1 MRKDAKT
8 AAGWLLAACMGLTGS
23 LAWGADEDSADW
35 QAQCVIGGKPV
46 TLDFRSA
53 SGDAFED
60 DMAVQARRADGAVVT
75 LPLPPALY
83 HASGLLGSPKSA
95 CDPVP
100 LLDMGDGL
108 GLMLLVRDNRPGL
121 PVVDSLLLDLATLQ
135 VVDKRLGDPGAVE
148 GLLKTASLVLRQS
161 ANGVDLRLVREAVP
175 GAECDCADAYAEDW
189 LRFSVD
195 QRKLRT
201 TWLP

>member
-1 MRKDAKT
+1 MRKDAKR
-8 AAGWLLAACMGLTGS
+8 AAGWLLAACLGLAGS
-23 LAWGADEDSADW
+23 AARGEDEGANW
-35 QAQCVIGGKPV
+35 QAQCVIGGQPV

-60 DMAVQARRADGAVVT
+60 DMAVQARRADGSRVT

-83 HASGLLGSPKSA
+83 HATGLLGSPPSA

-100 LLDMGDGL
+100 LLDMGNGL
-108 GLMLLVRDNRPGL
+108 GLLLLVRDNRPGL
-121 PVVDSLLLDLATLQ
+121 PVVDALLLDLATLQ
-135 VVDKRLGDPGAVE
+135 VLDKRLGDPGAVE

-161 ANGVDLRLVREAVP
+161 PAGIDLRLVREAVP
-175 GAECDCADAYAEDW
+175 GAECDCADGYAEDW

-195 QRKLRT
+195 QRRLRT
-201 TWLP
+201 SWRP

>member
-1 MRKDAKT
+1 MRKDAKR
-8 AAGWLLAACMGLTGS
+8 AAGWLLAVCLGLAGS
-23 LAWGADEDSADW
+23 VAWGADEDSANW
-35 QAQCVIGGKPV
+35 QAQCVIGGQPL

-60 DMAVQARRADGAVVT
+60 DMTVQARRAGGSSLT

-83 HASGLLGSPKSA
+83 HATGLLGSPASA

-100 LLDMGDGL
+100 LLDMGNGL
-108 GLMLLVRDNRPGL
+108 GLLLVVRDNRPGL
-121 PVVDSLLLDLATLQ
+121 SVVDALLLDLATLQ

-161 ANGVDLRLVREAVP
+161 PQGVDLRLVREAVP
-175 GAECDCADAYAEDW
+175 GAECDCADGYAEDW
-189 LRFSVD
+189 LRFSVG

-201 TWLP
+201 SWLP

>member
-1 MRKDAKT
+1 MRKDAKR
-8 AAGWLLAACMGLTGS
+8 AAGWLLAACLGLAGS
-23 LAWGADEDSADW
+23 AARGEDEGANW
-35 QAQCVIGGKPV
+35 QAQCVIGGQPV

-60 DMAVQARRADGAVVT
+60 DMAVQARRADGSSVA

-83 HASGLLGSPKSA
+83 HATGLLGSPPSA

-100 LLDMGDGL
+100 LLDMGNGL
-108 GLMLLVRDNRPGL
+108 GLLLLVRDNRPGL
-121 PVVDSLLLDLATLQ
+121 PVVDVLLLDLATLQ
-135 VVDKRLGDPGAVE
+135 VLDKRLGNPGAVE

-161 ANGVDLRLVREAVP
+161 PAGVDLRLVREAVP
-175 GAECDCADAYAEDW
+175 GAECDCADGYAEDW

-195 QRKLRT
+195 QRRLRT
-201 TWLP
+201 SWHP

>member
-1 MRKDAKT
+1 MRKDAKR
-8 AAGWLLAACMGLTGS
+8 AAGWLLAACLGLAGS
-23 LAWGADEDSADW
+23 AARGEDEGANW
-35 QAQCVIGGKPV
+35 QAQCVIGGQPV

-60 DMAVQARRADGAVVT
+60 DMAVQARRADGSRVA

-83 HASGLLGSPKSA
+83 HSTGLLGSPPSA

-100 LLDMGDGL
+100 LLDMGNGL
-108 GLMLLVRDNRPGL
+108 GLLLLVRDNRPGL
-121 PVVDSLLLDLATLQ
+121 PVVDALLLDLATLQ
-135 VVDKRLGDPGAVE
+135 VLDKRLGDPGAVE

-161 ANGVDLRLVREAVP
+161 PAGVDLRLVREAVP
-175 GAECDCADAYAEDW
+175 GAECDCADGYAEDW

-195 QRKLRT
+195 QRRLRT
-201 TWLP
+201 SWHP

>member
-1 MRKDAKT
+1 MRKDAKST
-8 AAGWLLAACMGLTGS
+8 AGCLLAACLSLAGT

-35 QAQCVIGGKPV
+35 QAQCMIGGQPV
-46 TLDFRSA
+46 ILDFHSA

-60 DMAVQARRADGAVVT
+60 DMVVQARRADGSSLT

-83 HASGLLGSPKSA
+83 HATGLLGSPKSA

-100 LLDMGDGL
+100 LLDMGNGL
-108 GLMLLVRDNRPGL
+108 GLLLLVRDNRPGL
-121 PVVDSLLLDLATLQ
+121 PVVDALLLDLATLQ

-161 ANGVDLRLVREAVP
+161 ANGIDLRLVREAVA

-201 TWLP
+201 TWRP

>member
-1 MRKDAKT
+1 MRKDAKR
-8 AAGWLLAACMGLTGS
+8 AAGWLLAACLGLVGS
-23 LAWGADEDSADW
+23 VAWGADEDSASW
-35 QAQCVIGGKPV
+35 QAPCVIGGQPV

-60 DMAVQARRADGAVVT
+60 DMAVQARRADGSSMT

-83 HASGLLGSPKSA
+83 HATGLLGSPTSA

-100 LLDMGDGL
+100 LLDMGNGL
-108 GLMLLVRDNRPGL
+108 GLLLVVRDNRPGL
-121 PVVDSLLLDLATLQ
+121 PVVDALLLDLATLQ

-161 ANGVDLRLVREAVP
+161 PQGVDLRLVREAVP
-175 GAECDCADAYAEDW
+175 GAECDCADGYAEDW

-201 TWLP
+201 HWLP

>member
-1 MRKDAKT
+1 MRKDAKR
-8 AAGWLLAACMGLTGS
+8 AVGWLLAACLGLTGS
-23 LAWGADEDSADW
+23 VAWGADEDSANW
-35 QAQCVIGGKPV
+35 QAQCVIDGQPV

-53 SGDAFED
+53 SGDAFDD
-60 DMAVQARRADGAVVT
+60 DMVVQARRADGSRLT

-83 HASGLLGSPKSA
+83 HATGLLGRPISA

-100 LLDMGDGL
+100 LLDMGNGL
-108 GLMLLVRDNRPGL
+108 GLLLVVRDNRPGL
-121 PVVDSLLLDLATLQ
+121 PVVDVLLLDLVTLQ

-161 ANGVDLRLVREAVP
+161 PQGVDLRLVREAVP
-175 GAECDCADAYAEDW
+175 GAECDCADGYAEDW

-195 QRKLRT
+195 RRKLRT
-201 TWLP
+201 DWLP